1 MGDIIFV
8 IILVA
13 IVWAISYNMKN
24 NNGDDTTSSID
35 IDKENTD
42 VTMKMSGIYFIKDQ
56 IPFELDQVLEKEAI
70 LLVEFLKIKGKRTI
84 DLSSSI
90 DAYKRIMIKVIKRYN
105 YECTEEQ
112 LELAKTIFITCTLV
126 ANGDVANFIKA
137 EFEFLGA

>member
-1 MGDIIFV
+1 
-8 IILVA
+8 
-13 IVWAISYNMKN
+13 
-24 NNGDDTTSSID
+24 
-35 IDKENTD
+35 
-42 VTMKMSGIYFIKDQ
+42 MSQDQ

-112 LELAKTIFITCTLV
+112 LELAKTIFITCTC
-126 ANGDVANFIKA
+126 G
-137 EFEFLGA
+137 

>member
-42 VTMKMSGIYFIKDQ
+42 VTMKMSGIYSIKDQ
-56 IPFELDQVLEKEAI
+56 GSRQV
-70 LLVEFLKIKGKRTI
+70 
-84 DLSSSI
+84 
-90 DAYKRIMIKVIKRYN
+90 KRILSYH
-105 YECTEEQ
+105 
-112 LELAKTIFITCTLV
+112 L
-126 ANGDVANFIKA
+126 
-137 EFEFLGA
+137 

>member
-1 MGDIIFV
+1 M
-8 IILVA
+8 
-13 IVWAISYNMKN
+13 
-24 NNGDDTTSSID
+24 
-35 IDKENTD
+35 
-42 VTMKMSGIYFIKDQ
+42 
-56 IPFELDQVLEKEAI
+56 LEKEAI

>member
-42 VTMKMSGIYFIKDQ
+42 VTMKMSGIYSIKDQ

-90 DAYKRIMIKVIKRYN
+90 DAYKRIMINN